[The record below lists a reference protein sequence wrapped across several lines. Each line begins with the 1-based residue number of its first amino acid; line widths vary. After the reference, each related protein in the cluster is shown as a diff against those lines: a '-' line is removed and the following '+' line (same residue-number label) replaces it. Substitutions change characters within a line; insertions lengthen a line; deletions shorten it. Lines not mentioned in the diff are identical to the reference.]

1 MRDGMRRPI
10 GLALLLGLLCG
21 APAWAQ
27 ERAQVQ
33 PGSRPWSD
41 PPAKPAEASSAPQTS
56 GPAAEPHLAARPRGV
71 AKSRN
76 RTAAST
82 TAKSRNIAKLRNNSK
97 FQNNFRSRIAAD
109 QRRPAGSTRTG
120 ESAAR
125 TALPRRIERAVTAPR
140 RAEARVAARPGRPV
154 VERLPARIGAVRYV
168 PPPDLREPTD
178 LWIDARAD
186 RIRRARDGGYLVM
199 RRTTI
204 EDATGRRMQV
214 LRPLDDEDE

>member
-41 PPAKPAEASSAPQTS
+41 PPAKPAEASSAPPTP
-56 GPAAEPHLAARPRGV
+56 GPAAEPHLAARSHGV
-71 AKSRN
+71 ARSRT

-82 TAKSRNIAKLRNNSK
+82 TKSRTIAKFQSKSK
-97 FQNNFRSRIAAD
+97 FQNTDKSRIAAD

-125 TALPRRIERAVTAPR
+125 TALPRRIGRAVTAPR

>member
-41 PPAKPAEASSAPQTS
+41 PPAKPAEASSAPQTP
-56 GPAAEPHLAARPRGV
+56 GPAA
-71 AKSRN
+71 SRISPPDP
-76 RTAAST
+76 AASPGLGPDRSIDDDEVPEHRQ
-82 TAKSRNIAKLRNNSK
+82 APNNSK
-97 FQNNFRSRIAAD
+97 FQNTDRSRIAAD

-125 TALPRRIERAVTAPR
+125 TALPRRIGRAVTAPR

>member
-41 PPAKPAEASSAPQTS
+41 PPAKPAEASSAPRRP
-56 GPAAEPHLAARPRGV
+56 GPPRSRISPPEPRRRQVSEPDRSIDDEVPEHRQV
-71 AKSRN
+71 
-76 RTAAST
+76 
-82 TAKSRNIAKLRNNSK
+82 RNNSK
-97 FQNNFRSRIAAD
+97 FQNNQVSHRCG
-109 QRRPAGSTRTG
+109 PAP
-120 ESAAR
+120 
-125 TALPRRIERAVTAPR
+125 PRRIDADRRERGADRPAPQDGRAVTAPR